1 MKRQNSDHLTFLF
14 SVFLPSLFFCSH
26 RASLYLLFFPLH
38 PYLPV
43 RVLLTPPSLSNFHFS
58 MDFAPH
64 IQAGASAQAL
74 LLRTIATECKPLV
87 LSRPRCRTLKAKHL
101 LLLTETKSECIVFAV
116 EVYVYLLVHQE
127 TLQRDIFVSKA
138 DTTGL
143 GNSKVSIAGIVQE
156 FLRYLVEVPVSTYIT
171 GAKWKREELPEPE
184 TESDSKPLSEFE
196 LVNTLHELSEKLKN
210 PDFYASLLFYQKHN
224 SGQLQELIPPPIPI
238 PDSVETKICLFTR
251 SADSYIFPY
260 SQKNSAKHIADG
272 NNLFK
277 WWINVLSKVL
287 DDRWQCMAD
296 IPGSNARAVQRFLPD
311 SENWTIGSIYV
322 DSNPDEKAVY
332 TIPLLPDDP
341 KGRFLEHLIVENRYK
356 SVTTK
361 QFWEELGFRQ
371 EFRLGNVV
379 GIISCKKKGTETLDG
394 GNLDKE
400 AENFKTDNKQVDHSK
415 FVTLKAYKK
424 IMETIKGEDFSKKED
439 IQLLTQKTIPKII
452 EDEKMSF
459 TRLDFTGTKKIVLKP
474 VEVAVVP
481 QVNNLSGMVKKRAPV
496 QTTPAVNN
504 LTGLVKRKKT

>member
-1 MKRQNSDHLTFLF
+1 
-14 SVFLPSLFFCSH
+14 
-26 RASLYLLFFPLH
+26 
-38 PYLPV
+38 
-43 RVLLTPPSLSNFHFS
+43 

-64 IQAGASAQAL
+64 IQAGASAKAL

-87 LSRPRCRTLKAKHL
+87 LSRPRFRTLKAKHL

-116 EVYVYLLVHQE
+116 EIYVYLLIHQDA
-127 TLQRDIFVSKA
+127 LKRDIFVSKA

-143 GNSKVSIAGIVQE
+143 GDSKISIAGIVQE
-156 FLRYLVEVPVSTYIT
+156 FLRYLVKIPAYTYIN
-171 GAKWKREELPEPE
+171 GARWKREKTPEKE
-184 TESDSKPLSEFE
+184 TESDSKLESEFE
-196 LVNTLHELSEKLKN
+196 LVNTLHELSEKLKD
-210 PDFYASLLFYQKHN
+210 PEFYSSLLFYQKHN
-224 SGQLQELIPPPIPI
+224 SGQLQELKPPPIPI

-272 NNLFK
+272 NILFK

-287 DDRWQCMAD
+287 DEKWQCMAD
-296 IPGSNARAVQRFLPD
+296 IPGSNSRAVQRFLPD

-322 DSNPDEKAVY
+322 DANPDEKAVY
-332 TIPLLPDDP
+332 TIPLFPDDP

-356 SVTTK
+356 SLTTK

-379 GIISCKKKGTETLDG
+379 GIISCKKKGIEKLDEEVEKEAEHS
-394 GNLDKE
+394 NLDK
-400 AENFKTDNKQVDHSK
+400 KQWNHSK
-415 FVTLKAYKK
+415 LVTLKAYKK
-424 IMETIKGEDFSKKED
+424 IMESIKGEDFSKKED
-439 IQLLTQKTIPKII
+439 IQILAQKTIPKIM
-452 EDEKMSF
+452 EDENMRV
-459 TRLDFTGTKKIVLKP
+459 TRLDFIGTKVIELKSEKS
-474 VEVAVVP
+474 VVVP
-481 QVNNLSGMVKKRAPV
+481 QVNNLNGMVKKRASV